1 MQHFGVK
8 TPKGVLLHG
17 PPGTGKTLIA
27 KTVAST
33 TQSNFISIKGPEL
46 LSKWVGESEK
56 GIRKVFQKAKQ
67 VAPCIIFFD
76 EIDSLVPKRGS
87 HDGSNVTE
95 NVVSQIL
102 TEMDGLEELNGVLV
116 IGATNRIDMVDPA
129 LLRPGRFDRIV
140 HVPNPNASARKNIL
154 RIHMRNKPFAKDVN
168 LEKISEVAS
177 DMSGADLESIV
188 NKAAVR
194 ALKRHIS
201 LN

>member
-1 MQHFGVK
+1 M
-8 TPKGVLLHG
+8 
-17 PPGTGKTLIA
+17 
-27 KTVAST
+27 
-33 TQSNFISIKGPEL
+33 
-46 LSKWVGESEK
+46 
-56 GIRKVFQKAKQ
+56 FQKAKQ

-201 LN
+201 LTDKKSKLGVITQEDLVLAAKDVLGRPVNVEKHSTGVA

>member
-1 MQHFGVK
+1 
-8 TPKGVLLHG
+8 
-17 PPGTGKTLIA
+17 
-27 KTVAST
+27 
-33 TQSNFISIKGPEL
+33 
-46 LSKWVGESEK
+46 
-56 GIRKVFQKAKQ
+56 
-67 VAPCIIFFD
+67 
-76 EIDSLVPKRGS
+76 
-87 HDGSNVTE
+87 
-95 NVVSQIL
+95 
-102 TEMDGLEELNGVLV
+102 MDGLEELNGVLV

-201 LN
+201 LTDKKSKLGVITQEDLVNSRPGAMAMSQKKIRMFTKYSRMTTSKRRKTLLHNGCVFNLLVT